1 MLNNQCIVHQSSS
14 VEKSEKQG
22 IDSTKINTSNVMR
35 EVARLTY
42 EFNRGNI

>member
-14 VEKSEKQG
+14 VEKSEKQV

-35 EVARLTY
+35 EVTRLTY
-42 EFNRGNI
+42 KFNRDNI